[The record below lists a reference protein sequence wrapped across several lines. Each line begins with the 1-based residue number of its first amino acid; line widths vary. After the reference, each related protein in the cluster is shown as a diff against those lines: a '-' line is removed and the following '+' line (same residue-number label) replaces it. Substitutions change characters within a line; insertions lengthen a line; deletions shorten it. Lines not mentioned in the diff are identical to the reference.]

1 MSFSASITLK
11 DRSAANA
18 IFNRIKS
25 LAGKVYYLLNT
36 ATLAL
41 PYSMTIGQ
49 QMATKAT
56 AASRHLVQVV
66 VPYTTAKGDVAQVT
80 VNLTC
85 AHLADAARTDIDN
98 ALANI
103 KEFINQTALVDAWLR
118 GEE

>member
-1 MSFSASITLK
+1 MSFPASITLK
-11 DRSAANA
+11 DRSAVNA
-18 IFNRIKS
+18 IFTRIRS
-25 LAGKVYYLLNT
+25 LTGKVFYLLNT

-41 PYSMTIGQ
+41 PYGLTIGQ

-66 VPYTTAKGDVAQVT
+66 IPYTTAKGDIAQVT

-85 AHLADAARTDIDN
+85 SHLQDAARTDIDN

-103 KEFINQTALVDAWLR
+103 KEFINQTVLVDAWLR